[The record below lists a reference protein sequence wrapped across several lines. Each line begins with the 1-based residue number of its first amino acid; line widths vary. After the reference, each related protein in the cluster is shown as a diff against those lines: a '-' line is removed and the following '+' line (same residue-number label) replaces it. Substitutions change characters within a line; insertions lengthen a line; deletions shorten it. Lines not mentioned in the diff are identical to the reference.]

1 MTPKIF
7 EYTLVV
13 PRSAIDHMGHVNNV
27 VYLQWVQD
35 IAIKHWEARTTERMR
50 NQYVWVALDHFIEY
64 KNPAFENENIT
75 LQTWIQSNRGAKS
88 ERHTKIINTDTK
100 KVLINA
106 KTTWCLLHKE
116 TLRPTR
122 ITEEI
127 NILSTT

>member
-1 MTPKIF
+1 MKPTIF
-7 EYTLVV
+7 EYTISV
-13 PRSAIDHMGHVNNV
+13 PGSAIDHMKHVNNV

-35 IAIKHWEARTTERMR
+35 IAIKHWEAKTTERIR
-50 NQYVWVALDHFIEY
+50 KQYVWVALDHFIEY
-64 KNPAFENENIT
+64 KNPAFENDTIT
-75 LQTWIQSNRGAKS
+75 LQTWIHNNRGAKS
-88 ERHTKIINTDTK
+88 ERHTTIINTKTK

-127 NILSTT
+127 NILSTS